1 MKVGDLLMDEKTGY
15 GVLLT
20 ERRAY
25 SGTWY
30 WYTVSTADGT
40 GTWAPD
46 ETLKRLFTFICSSKR
61 GKKK

>member
-30 WYTVSTADGT
+30 WCTVSIADGT
-40 GTWAPD
+40 CTWAPD
-46 ETLKRLFTFICSSKR
+46 ETLKRLFTYVCSSER
-61 GKKK
+61 CKKK